1 MSHESELL
9 TIQKSLFAL
18 ERYCKVMNLN
28 TIDLDVLSEEA
39 EEIESNLGTEL
50 GALAQHNLS
59 MLRSLDAEQ
68 NDGADIELMNMLLT
82 LQNIRGEFD
91 NCINYIEQI
100 VKERPINLDSS
111 TGDD

>member
-1 MSHESELL
+1 
-9 TIQKSLFAL
+9 
-18 ERYCKVMNLN
+18 
-28 TIDLDVLSEEA
+28 
-39 EEIESNLGTEL
+39 
-50 GALAQHNLS
+50 
-59 MLRSLDAEQ
+59 MLRSLDGEQ
-68 NDGADIELMNMLLT
+68 KDGADIELMNMLLT